1 MYLERLLVGELHPD
15 IIGHPGTP
23 GLCILGSK

>member
-15 IIGHPGTP
+15 IIGRPGTP